1 MYSPQKLHPIAY
13 LGSVVNAFRN
23 LWIPL
28 IIVFF
33 NQRETIMSGNIS
45 LTWIV
50 AVAGIVL
57 LLVILFGGLD
67 FINKYRTRFWI
78 EEGKFVYKDGILTR
92 REKEFDIERIQS
104 IDFSE
109 PIFHRLFKA
118 VKLQVF
124 TPGEGVV
131 IDTMKKTQAEALQ
144 SIIYDEQEKIAQNK
158 KDVEN
163 VQVGDASAWPREAG
177 AASDASVEEQ
187 PKRSFEVLHRL
198 KRGELLL
205 MSMTSGA
212 LGAFVAIIFAVLN
225 IIGAQFIVE
234 RYIDYFGT
242 IFQNSMIALSVAAIF
257 FVVVGYSIG
266 VLILYIKYHD
276 YTLYKKD
283 DDLAV
288 EYGLLE
294 KKHKSVNINRVQN
307 IIIRD
312 SLLRRMIGYYSL
324 SVTITSDT
332 FEGEDTSSTVEIM
345 PFIKRDTLYAIT
357 EEILPNYEVIKP
369 ESSVPL
375 RGYRRYFQVST
386 LILIVLTALV
396 QYFLISWGWI
406 LGLAALGLII
416 TAGIYAAR
424 NNGYA
429 ITNDEINMLTTGF
442 FTRSHFVIKHDK
454 VIEGQIT
461 ENPFLIRSKLANISV
476 TTAAGIVGSTATVR
490 FIDRRDIEIIWD
502 WIKEGGGRNEENLS
516 ESDQTM
522 ED

>member
-1 MYSPQKLHPIAY
+1 MYSPQKLHPVAY
-13 LGSVVNAFRN
+13 LGSVVNAVRN

-28 IIVFF
+28 VIVFF
-33 NQRETIMSGNIS
+33 NQREVIMSGNIS
-45 LTWIV
+45 PTWI
-50 AVAGIVL
+50 AVVVGLFLI
-57 LLVILFGGLD
+57 LVILFGGLD
-67 FINKYRTRFWI
+67 FINKYRTRFWL
-78 EEGKFVYKDGILTR
+78 EDGKFIYKDGILTR

-118 VKLQVF
+118 VKLQVY
-124 TPGEGVV
+124 TPGEGIV

-144 SIIYDEQEKIAQNK
+144 SIIYDEQERIAQDK
-158 KDVEN
+158 KDFGN
-163 VQVGDASAWPREAG
+163 VRPGDASAWPKESGDTG
-177 AASDASVEEQ
+177 AAPIDEQ
-187 PKRSFEVLHRL
+187 EKKTFEVLHKL

-212 LGAFVAIIFAVLN
+212 LGAFLAIIFAILN
-225 IIGAQFIVE
+225 IIGTQFIVE
-234 RYIDYFGT
+234 SYIDYFGT
-242 IFQNSMIALSVAAIF
+242 LFQNSMIALSVSAIF
-257 FVVVGYSIG
+257 FVVVGYTIG
-266 VLILYIKYHD
+266 VIILYIKYHD

-332 FEGEDTSSTVEIM
+332 FESEGANSTVEIM
-345 PFIKRDTLYAIT
+345 PFIKRETLYEII
-357 EEILPNYEVIKP
+357 EEILPNYDVIKP
-369 ESSVPL
+369 EGSVPL

-386 LILIVLTALV
+386 VVLIVLTAAV
-396 QYFLISWGWI
+396 QYYLLDWAWM
-406 LGLAALGLII
+406 LGLAALVI
-416 TAGIYAAR
+416 TTAAGIYAAR

-429 ITNDEINMLTTGF
+429 IRGNEINMLTTGF
-442 FTRSHFVIKHDK
+442 LTRSHFVIKHDK

-461 ENPFLIRSKLANISV
+461 ENPFLIRSRLANISV
-476 TTAAGIVGSTATVR
+476 TTAAGIVGSTAKVR
-490 FIDRRDIEIIWD
+490 FIDKRDIGIIWE
-502 WIKEGGGRNEENLS
+502 WIKEGGGPDEEDLS
-516 ESDQTM
+516 KSDQTV
-522 ED
+522 EN

>member
-28 IIVFF
+28 VIVFF

-45 LTWIV
+45 LTWIFGV
-50 AVAGIVL
+50 VGIFL
-57 LLVILFGGLD
+57 FLVILFGGLD

-78 EEGKFVYKDGILTR
+78 EDGKFIYKDGILTR

-124 TPGEGVV
+124 TPGEGIV

-144 SIIYDEQEKIAQNK
+144 SIIYDEQEKIAQDK

-163 VQVGDASAWPREAG
+163 VQIGDASPWPRQDGDAALAEA
-177 AASDASVEEQ
+177 Q
-187 PKRSFEVLHRL
+187 PKRTFEVLHRL
-198 KRGELLL
+198 SRAELLL

-212 LGAFVAIIFAVLN
+212 LGAFLAIVFAILN
-225 IIGAQFIVE
+225 IIGTQFIVE

-242 IFQNSMIALSVAAIF
+242 LFQNSMIALSVAVIF
-257 FVVVGYSIG
+257 FVAVGYAIG
-266 VLILYIKYHD
+266 VIILYIKYHD
-276 YTLYKKD
+276 YALYKKG

-294 KKHKSVNINRVQN
+294 KKHKSVNVNRVQN

-312 SLLRRMIGYYSL
+312 SLIRRMIGYYSL

-332 FEGEDTSSTVEIM
+332 FEGEDATSTVELM
-345 PFIKRDTLYAIT
+345 PFIKRNTLYEVI
-357 EEILPNYEVIKP
+357 EEILPNYDVIKP
-369 ESSVPL
+369 EGCVPL

-386 LILIVLTALV
+386 VILILATAAV
-396 QYFLISWGWI
+396 QYYLLSWAWI
-406 LGLAALGLII
+406 LGLGVMAVTIAAGV
-416 TAGIYAAR
+416 YAAR
-424 NNGYA
+424 NNGYV
-429 ITNDEINMLTTGF
+429 IRDDEINLLTTGF

-490 FIDRRDIEIIWD
+490 FIDRQDIGIIWD
-502 WIKEGGGRNEENLS
+502 WIKEGGRTDEENIS
-516 ESDQTM
+516 ESDQIM